1 MCLRSTFRPAYGKI
15 GFLTNLFPLV
25 PVVAL
30 TGTATSVTKCSI
42 VETLGLSNPKI
53 VESNPNRA
61 NIYYASHT
69 RPDRGDEKLDS
80 ILEPIVA
87 ELKAYKVKMPLTLI
101 YGSLETI
108 SDCFLY
114 FSTKMGKD
122 QFYPANAEPLATNR
136 LFTQY
141 HAQYP
146 ESERSRIV
154 EELVQGTS
162 THRVLF
168 VTIAFGLGIDCND
181 IRRVVHIGVPYSMED
196 YCQEVGRAGRDGL
209 PARADIYYNSYDI
222 SRSRK
227 NMTDVMRNY
236 VKSKECKRKM
246 ILNYFDHKVP
256 STQGPAH
263 MCCDFHSAQCACD
276 DCLLARPAD
285 DMDCVDTRYPDQPC
299 DSSRDQSD
307 NEPTPL
313 FSEGIQAEIKKDLIN
328 YRLKLQSEVGRSSVG
343 SVALSSGFS
352 INLID
357 LVLQHL
363 PKLTSV
369 EKVEEIL
376 PVYSSKIAT
385 DIFCIIQKHTSP
397 QALA

>member
-1 MCLRSTFRPAYGKI
+1 MEASK
-15 GFLTNLFPLV
+15 LFP
-25 PVVAL
+25 
-30 TGTATSVTKCSI
+30 TAFCILAQRWV
-42 VETLGLSNPKI
+42 KI
-53 VESNPNRA
+53 NF
-61 NIYYASHT
+61 I
-69 RPDRGDEKLDS
+69 RP
-80 ILEPIVA
+80 I
-87 ELKAYKVKMPLTLI
+87 
-101 YGSLETI
+101 
-108 SDCFLY
+108 
-114 FSTKMGKD
+114 
-122 QFYPANAEPLATNR
+122 NAEPLAKNR

-263 MCCDFHSAQCACD
+263 MCCDFLTVLSVLVMTAYWQELQMTWTVQIPGA
-276 DCLLARPAD
+276 
-285 DMDCVDTRYPDQPC
+285 
-299 DSSRDQSD
+299 
-307 NEPTPL
+307 
-313 FSEGIQAEIKKDLIN
+313 LIN
-328 YRLKLQSEVGRSSVG
+328 HVILQEISQIMSQLLCSVR
-343 SVALSSGFS
+343 VF
-352 INLID
+352 
-357 LVLQHL
+357 
-363 PKLTSV
+363 K
-369 EKVEEIL
+369 
-376 PVYSSKIAT
+376 
-385 DIFCIIQKHTSP
+385 QKSRKT
-397 QALA
+397 L